1 MIARTGTRFP
11 PFPAKN
17 EGLLYQKRFR
27 QSSPT
32 IAFSADAFKID
43 SNVCFCNALCFLN
56 SRDWIV
62 HMDLNERADCA
73 IRITTLGVVV
83 NVVLLIAKFAAGFL
97 GNSQAMIADAVHTL
111 TDFATDIAVL
121 IGIRFSRKPKDDDH
135 AYGHGKY
142 ETIAAA
148 TVGLILFLVGLK
160 IGWDALH
167 TIFDAIKG
175 EHVPKPGQ
183 IAFWAALVSIISK
196 EILYRKTVLV
206 GRKTQNDS
214 VIANAWHHRSDAMSS
229 VGTAIGIGAATFLGA
244 EWTIMDPI
252 AAIMISF
259 LLMKVALDIVKDQIA
274 GLTERSLSA
283 DIHQEI
289 VTMALSFPDISYPHN
304 LRTRSVGKTVVIDLH
319 VRVNPEMRV
328 ADAHA
333 VVSDLEQK
341 LRERFGEDTIA
352 TVHIEPLKTGQLEEI
367 QKTPSLLPRTSR
379 QKNRHVK

>member
-1 MIARTGTRFP
+1 
-11 PFPAKN
+11 
-17 EGLLYQKRFR
+17 
-27 QSSPT
+27 
-32 IAFSADAFKID
+32 
-43 SNVCFCNALCFLN
+43 
-56 SRDWIV
+56 
-62 HMDLNERADCA
+62 MDLNERADCA

-148 TVGLILFLVGLK
+148 AVGLILFLVGLK